1 MKKLYLPVLL
11 VTCLLIAACG
21 DTDKIKENDAST
33 SGTVETETSNGSVTD
48 VTTEASE
55 DNDDSELSDNDKIY
69 DFAIECWKKRDVA
82 PLYEYCS
89 KDIKDLIDEDGFVKM
104 FDRFVDTFGAITS
117 VDEKDVVEA
126 QGMQSYCT
134 TVHFENAD
142 CPASFT
148 FINGELGG
156 ISMLP
161 TFTKD
166 FTKEVSDTVKEDY
179 FQIDSDGYKLTAV
192 FTYSGSDA
200 QPTVLLINGSGP
212 SDYNEAT
219 GLVAPFEEI
228 ARQLADK
235 GINSLRMEKRTYR
248 FGDKFKP
255 TDDLDEEYFTDFGN
269 AYKWL
274 QNDSRVSDIY
284 IVGHSLG
291 AQIALEMSDEYKPA
305 GLVFLNGTMRH
316 LADVAY
322 DQYVEADPAN
332 KAAYT
337 QMFSAAKAVTAANV
351 SGANY
356 GGLTDYY
363 WADYNDMDLEGDMKA
378 VDIPVTIIN
387 CGADSQI
394 YDADIDLFKTL
405 IEGKDNCTFTLLPG
419 INHFGYKSEGQ
430 NAYDTF
436 KNREFATE
444 IIDAIAA
451 GIKK

>member
-11 VTCLLIAACG
+11 MTCLLMAACG
-21 DTDKIKENDAST
+21 DADKTKENDAST
-33 SGTVETETSNGSVTD
+33 SITVETETSNGSVTD
-48 VTTEASE
+48 VTTEASD
-55 DNDDSELSDNDKIY
+55 DNGAAQLSDNDKIY

-89 KDIKDLIDEDGFVKM
+89 KDIKDLIDEDGFIGM
-104 FDRFVDTFGAITS
+104 FDDFIDNFGEITS

-156 ISMLP
+156 ISMMP

-179 FQIDSDGYKLTAV
+179 FQIDSEGYKLTAV

-228 ARQLADK
+228 ARRLADK

-322 DQYVEADPAN
+322 NQYVEADPAN

-363 WADYNDMDLEGDMKA
+363 WADYNDMDLEGDLKA
-378 VDIPVTIIN
+378 VAIPVTIIN

-451 GIKK
+451 GIKE